1 MYVQGGFTGFVSHEN
16 KAFGVKN
23 GTNTIEIENLVDLM
37 TLNTWKAHI
46 LPSIPGKQ
54 KQTCF
59 PFHGGFLFLAR
70 SPCGLSTQ
78 ASSVGRNASPPWAL
92 RPSTAFR
99 ALARIQPQPAGV
111 VADTV
116 KAGEKGLYN
125 RKNHRILLICDGKN
139 LQSVWKWFLRMSDQ
153 EERSL
158 ILDRVDYLAL
168 GVLARDSEFN
178 MLTWA
183 AQHIW

>member
-1 MYVQGGFTGFVSHEN
+1 MQGGFTDFMSHEN
-16 KAFGVKN
+16 KAFGEEN
-23 GTNTIEIENLVDLM
+23 GTNKTEIENLVDLM

-54 KQTCF
+54 NQNCF
-59 PFHGGFLFLAR
+59 PFHWGWLSLAR
-70 SPCGLSTQ
+70 SLCDVFMQ
-78 ASSVGRNASPPWAL
+78 ANSVGRNASPPRAL
-92 RPSTAFR
+92 YPSTAFR

-125 RKNHRILLICDGKN
+125 RKNHRILLICNGKN

-158 ILDRVDYLAL
+158 ILDQVDYFAL